1 MVVREQTFEELA
13 LANPDRKLE
22 LHDGR
27 LVEKPPMAD
36 AHEEYIHELFILL
49 YNQLDPQSY
58 LVRLNSMRVSR
69 SERNYFIP
77 DVCVTPATST
87 AAERKRSKRLS
98 LFRGPVPLV
107 IEVWSPSTGEYDV
120 ETKFAEYRRRGDLEI
135 WRLHPYERTLTVWVR
150 QADGSYAESVHR
162 SGVVR
167 PVALPGV
174 EIDLDALFS
183 TSE

>member
-36 AHEEYIHELFILL
+36 AHEEYVHELYDLL
-49 YNQLDPQSY
+49 RGQLDPRSY

-87 AAERKRSKRLS
+87 VAERKQSKRLS
-98 LFRGPVPLV
+98 VFRNAVPLV
-107 IEVWSPSTGEYDV
+107 VEVWSPSTGDYDV

-135 WRLHPYERTLTVWVR
+135 WRLHPYDQTLTAWVR
-150 QADGSYAESVHR
+150 QADGSYVATVHR
-162 SGVVR
+162 GGIIR

-174 EIDLDALFS
+174 EVDLDALFS